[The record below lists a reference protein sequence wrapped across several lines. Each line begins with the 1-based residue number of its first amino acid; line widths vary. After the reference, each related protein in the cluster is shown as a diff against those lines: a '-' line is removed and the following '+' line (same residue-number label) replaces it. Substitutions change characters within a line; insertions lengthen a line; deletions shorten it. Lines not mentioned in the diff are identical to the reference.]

1 MLYEMD
7 RTIRFF
13 FILYE
18 SSIRD
23 RLYIVICFVFQMG
36 NVLNPEETSGQAM
49 LILKTLHIGNIP
61 NGAFKQQ

>member
-1 MLYEMD
+1 
-7 RTIRFF
+7 
-13 FILYE
+13 
-18 SSIRD
+18 
-23 RLYIVICFVFQMG
+23 MG